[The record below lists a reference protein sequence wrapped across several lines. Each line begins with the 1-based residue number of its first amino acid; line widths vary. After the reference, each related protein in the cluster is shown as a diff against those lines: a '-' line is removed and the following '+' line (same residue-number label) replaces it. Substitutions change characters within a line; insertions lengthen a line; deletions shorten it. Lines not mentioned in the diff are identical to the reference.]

1 MKEEFEKKLISLISV
16 EMFDNKKALFDE
28 LVIWFEQ
35 KLSSEYQ
42 RGVEYGQAIEQAEN
56 GMNESV
62 FKENLEAEYQRGIED
77 CIKILDKRASEV
89 RRYLLPDSNANEAL
103 NDLQKQTKYF
113 IQSKLKESE

>member
-42 RGVEYGQAIEQAEN
+42 RGVTEIYELISAERN
-56 GMNESV
+56 KVPET
-62 FKENLEAEYQRGIED
+62 EANTIRGVYNYIFEL
-77 CIKILDKRASEV
+77 IK
-89 RRYLLPDSNANEAL
+89 
-103 NDLQKQTKYF
+103 TKG
-113 IQSKLKESE
+113 E